1 MKTLFVNGKVFL
13 GKNKFADTVGFD
25 DETGKIIFTGISEQS
40 DLIKN
45 KYSEVID
52 VKNKLVLPS
61 FTTDIVIL

>member
-13 GKNKFADTVGFD
+13 GINKFADAVGFD

-45 KYSEVID
+45 EYSEVID

-61 FTTDIVIL
+61 FTD